1 MADDPILSDIK
12 KAIHDHN
19 IVLFCK
25 GTKEAPR
32 CGFSARTIQI
42 FQEVGKPFEVVDI
55 LPDPRIRQTLSAF
68 SNWPTIPQVFI
79 GGQFIGGSDI
89 VTEMFQEGELQKVVD
104 KAFAK

>member
-12 KAIHDHN
+12 KVIHDN
-19 IVLFCK
+19 PIVLFCK

-32 CGFSARTIQI
+32 CGFSARAIQI
-42 FQEVGKPFEVVDI
+42 FTEVGKPFEVVDI
-55 LPDPRIRQTLSAF
+55 LPDPRIRQVLSAY

-89 VTEMFQEGELQKVVD
+89 LMEMFQEGELQKIVD
-104 KAFAK
+104 QAFAK

>member
-1 MADDPILSDIK
+1 MLKSGAVGS
-12 KAIHDHN
+12 
-19 IVLFCK
+19 
-25 GTKEAPR
+25 TS
-32 CGFSARTIQI
+32 GFSARTIQI

-55 LPDPRIRQTLSAF
+55 LPDPRIRQTLSAY

-79 GGQFIGGSDI
+79 AGQFIGGSDI